1 MTENQAD
8 GRRERIYRTAI
19 AKEEERM
26 KNYFTD
32 GISKGVSQT
41 RVAEF
46 MRKTK
51 EPEKRVFLQ
60 DVISKIVYIG
70 GIAFVLLIFI
80 L

>member
-1 MTENQAD
+1 
-8 GRRERIYRTAI
+8 
-19 AKEEERM
+19 M

-70 GIAFVLLIFI
+70 GIAFVLLIFN

>member
-1 MTENQAD
+1 
-8 GRRERIYRTAI
+8 
-19 AKEEERM
+19 M

-41 RVAEF
+41 RVTEF
-46 MRKTK
+46 MRKTR

-70 GIAFVLLIFI
+70 GIAFVLIIFI
-80 L
+80 W

>member
-1 MTENQAD
+1 
-8 GRRERIYRTAI
+8 
-19 AKEEERM
+19 M
-26 KNYFTD
+26 KNYFTG
-32 GISKGVSQT
+32 GISKGVSPA

-70 GIAFVLLIFI
+70 GIAFILLIFI